1 MSTSPRSSTPSPP
14 RPPGSG
20 DADVAELDLRGE
32 VCPYTFVRARLALE
46 SMPLGARLTIVIDHA
61 PALRNLPRSL
71 ADWGQEVALASAP
84 DAPSPWRL
92 AVVKRAP

>member
-20 DADVAELDLRGE
+20 EDAAAELDLRGE

-46 SMPLGARLTIVIDHA
+46 PLPLGAALTIVIDHP
-61 PALRNLPRSL
+61 PARRNLPRSL
-71 ADWGQEVALASAP
+71 ADWGQEVELVAG
-84 DAPSPWRL
+84 DAAPWRL
-92 AVVKRAP
+92 RVVKRAP

>member
-1 MSTSPRSSTPSPP
+1 
-14 RPPGSG
+14 
-20 DADVAELDLRGE
+20 